1 MTAPRVEI
9 HDQDVTAALNRLLA
23 IGEEPAPALDAIG
36 RVLKTHLQLEFQTG
50 TDPYGN
56 RWAPLKVRHGQP
68 LRDKGHL
75 MISIDYRVD
84 GDGVEIGTNLSYAP
98 VHQFGAVIEPKPGKF
113 WQTQHTSVGKR
124 GPRQF
129 TVTQPAKLVFLGPD
143 GRLIFAKKI
152 TIPARKIFPLEGL
165 PAAWSADAL
174 DAVGDVLR
182 RAWSK

>member
-1 MTAPRVEI
+1 MAAHRVEI

-75 MISIDYRVD
+75 MSSIDYRVD

-98 VHQFGAVIEPKPGKF
+98 VHQFGAVIEAKNARALRFFVEGRPVF
-113 WQTQHTSVGKR
+113 VGR
-124 GPRQF
+124 GH
-129 TVTQPAKLVFLGPD
+129 
-143 GRLIFAKKI
+143 KI

-174 DAVGDVLR
+174 DAVGDALR
-182 RAWSK
+182 RAWNK